1 MPLYFG
7 GAHFFLVHSNFRLIF
22 FRNSAQVFM
31 YRMMYNKTLAITHS
45 SIDVVSFSSYT
56 PLYFLLSFGGIYCYL
71 RSQQAFH
78 KIFQFFFVQ
87 TALIFANC
95 CSISFFGQYQ
105 YFFCSIPVV
114 YVEEEREREREEERK
129 RGRDKER
136 KTESKR
142 EQERNRKRKSTIEG
156 DRVKGRVRTSN
167 KTQLFELVT
176 STLSAVIW
184 QHNVVF
190 AQSSVRR
197 RNAAEGEIHLV
208 ISICS
213 EKVDTKM

>member
-7 GAHFFLVHSNFRLIF
+7 GAHFFLVHSNFRLLF

-45 SIDVVSFSSYT
+45 PIDVVSFSSYT
-56 PLYFLLSFGGIYCYL
+56 PLYSLLSFGDIYCYL

-78 KIFQFFFVQ
+78 KIFQFFFCS
-87 TALIFANC
+87 NC
-95 CSISFFGQYQ
+95 TYFCKLLFYFFLRPILV
-105 YFFCSIPVV
+105 FFCSIPVV
-114 YVEEEREREREEERK
+114 YVEEEREIERKSERQRGKVRAREEQKDKNYDRRRERV
-129 RGRDKER
+129 KE
-136 KTESKR
+136 
-142 EQERNRKRKSTIEG
+142 
-156 DRVKGRVRTSN
+156 RVKGRVRTSN

>member
-1 MPLYFG
+1 MPRYFG
-7 GAHFFLVHSNFRLIF
+7 GAHFFLVHSNFRLLF

-45 SIDVVSFSSYT
+45 PIDVVSFSSYT
-56 PLYFLLSFGGIYCYL
+56 PLYFLLSFGDIYCYL

-78 KIFQFFFVQ
+78 KIFQFFLFKLHLFLQ
-87 TALIFANC
+87 TVVLFLSSANISIFLFNSC
-95 CSISFFGQYQ
+95 RLQ
-105 YFFCSIPVV
+105 
-114 YVEEEREREREEERK
+114 RERERGIQRKSESK
-129 RGRDKER
+129 RGRAKAKKYDR
-136 KTESKR
+136 R
-142 EQERNRKRKSTIEG
+142 R

-197 RNAAEGEIHLV
+197 RSAAEGEIHLV